1 MTNLK
6 RILVEGCDGSGKSSL
21 VRFLEDK
28 LDGNTLTTHWTAPPK
43 KMPLAAKN
51 AYMNMVHHH
60 GLGLAGMLQNHII
73 FDRFH
78 TSDLVYLPIYSG
90 GVNDYTW
97 EVDRQMAALGF
108 KQVYVF
114 TSAHEIKQ
122 RLAERGD
129 WFIDVEDVGK
139 ILERYAHV
147 VKLQAVPTFWYFTG
161 PMSEGTKANQDAELL
176 KFLGMGDES

>member
-1 MTNLK
+1 MTKLH

-51 AYMNMVHHH
+51 AYMNMVHHQ

-97 EVDRQMAALGF
+97 EVDKQMAALGF
-108 KQVYVF
+108 KQIYVF
-114 TSAHEIKQ
+114 TSAKEIQ
-122 RLAERGD
+122 ERLAERGD
-129 WFIDVEDVGK
+129 WFIDLGDVQK
-139 ILERYAHV
+139 ILDRYEHV
-147 VKLQAVPTFWYFTG
+147 IRLQKVPTFFYYTG
-161 PMSEGTKANQDAELL
+161 PAHDGMKEHQERKLL
-176 KFLGMGDES
+176 KFLEIGDES